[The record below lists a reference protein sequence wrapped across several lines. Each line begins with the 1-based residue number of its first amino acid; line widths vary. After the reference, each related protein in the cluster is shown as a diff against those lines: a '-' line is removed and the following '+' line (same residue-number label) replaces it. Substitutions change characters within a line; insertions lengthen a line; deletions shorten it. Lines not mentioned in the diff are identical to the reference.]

1 MESVVLDSSAVIAFH
16 NPHDRHHQSIID
28 AIGQSRAR
36 FMISTV
42 TVMESLVAC
51 ARVSEKVAGQM
62 LADLTTCYGPF
73 LAMDGEVA
81 VIAAQ
86 LRAKGALS
94 TPDAIISA
102 SATKAGA
109 TLWTF
114 DVRLAKAHKGARLLP

>member
-16 NPHDRHHQSIID
+16 NPFDVHHQSIVA
-28 AIGQSRAR
+28 AISQSRAR
-36 FMISTV
+36 FQISTV

-51 ARVSEKVAGQM
+51 ARVSEKVEGAM

-73 LAMDGEVA
+73 LSMDAEVA
-81 VIAAQ
+81 VIASR
-86 LRAKGALS
+86 LRATGSLS

-114 DVRLAKAHKGARLLP
+114 DARLAKAHKGARLLE